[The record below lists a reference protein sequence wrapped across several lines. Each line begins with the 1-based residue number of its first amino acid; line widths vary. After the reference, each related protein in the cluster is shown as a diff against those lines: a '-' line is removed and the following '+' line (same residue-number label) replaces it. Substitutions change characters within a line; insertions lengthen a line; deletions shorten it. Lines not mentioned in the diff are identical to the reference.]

1 MLFHLGTPLWQIVVR
16 TLAVY
21 LVVVLGFRVFGKRQ
35 LGQMSIPDLVLILLI
50 ANAVQNAMVGPDVS
64 LIGGLAAAG
73 VLLLVNFAV
82 VRLVGHGGR
91 AERFLEGV
99 PTLLVKDGA
108 FVDQALRHEGL
119 ASDEVMMAVREH
131 GIDDVRAVR
140 AAYLEPDGTISVIP
154 IDAKVLHGKQHV
166 PRIRQFRRGTG

>member
-1 MLFHLGTPLWQIVVR
+1 MLLHLGTPLWQIVVR

-21 LVVVLGFRVFGKRQ
+21 LVVVLGFRLFGKRQ

-64 LIGGLAAAG
+64 LVGGLAAAG
-73 VLLLVNFAV
+73 VLLLVNFVV
-82 VRLVGHGGR
+82 VRLVGRGGR

-119 ASDEVMMAVREH
+119 APDEVMMAVREH
-131 GIDDVRAVR
+131 GIDGVGGCGPPTSSPTARSA
-140 AAYLEPDGTISVIP
+140 
-154 IDAKVLHGKQHV
+154 
-166 PRIRQFRRGTG
+166 